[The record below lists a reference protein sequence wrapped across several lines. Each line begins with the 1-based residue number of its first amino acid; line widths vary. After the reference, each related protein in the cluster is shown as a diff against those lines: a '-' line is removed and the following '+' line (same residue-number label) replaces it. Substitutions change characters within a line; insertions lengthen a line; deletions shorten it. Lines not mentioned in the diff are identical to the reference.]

1 MSTVSQR
8 FDKFLSN
15 IQLTESQLE
24 DAKTKYDGVCKKLHD
39 HYYNTT
45 YNGSTKLL
53 TGSYG
58 KRNAIAPPTDVDII
72 FKLPNSEKKRYD
84 NYTYNGQSQLLQD
97 IKNKLLEK
105 YSFTSIRGD
114 GPVVSINFISYKIEL
129 IPAFNI
135 GDGYYVP
142 ITRDGGSWERT
153 EPQTEK
159 KHVSDSNKRSNGNTI
174 KLIKMIKAW
183 KHECNVP
190 IKSIVIELIVVQF
203 LETWKYYDQSAVYY
217 DWMIRDFFQKLVSL
231 SNQSCYIPGTLN
243 RLDYGDA
250 WKSKAK
256 TAYDRAKKACDYES
270 KDLTYVATD
279 EWKKIFG
286 SRFNY

>member
-15 IQLTESQLE
+15 IQLTERQME

-58 KRNAIAPPTDVDII
+58 KRTAIAPPTDVDVI
-72 FKLPNSEKKRYD
+72 FKLPNSEKQRYD
-84 NYTYNGQSQLLQD
+84 AYTYNGQSQLLQD

-105 YSFTSIRGD
+105 YSSTSIRGD
-114 GPVVSINFISYKIEL
+114 GPVVSINFSTYKIEL
-129 IPAFNI
+129 IPSFNI
-135 GDGYYVP
+135 SGSYYVP
-142 ITRDGGSWERT
+142 VTRNGGGWEIT

-159 KHVSDSNKRSNGNTI
+159 KHVSDSNKRSDGNTV

-190 IKSIVIELIVVQF
+190 IKSLVIELTAIKF
-203 LETWKYYDQSAVYY
+203 LETWKYYNQSSVYY
-217 DWMIRDFFQKLVSL
+217 DWMIRDYFKELVNS
-231 SNQSCYIPGTLN
+231 SNQLCFIPGTYQILN
-243 RLDYGDA
+243 CGNS
-250 WKSKAK
+250 WESKAK
-256 TAYDRAKKACDYES
+256 TAYNRAKKACEYES
-270 KDLTYVATD
+270 KKSYDDATF

-286 SRFNY
+286 SRFYY